1 MWVPGEVRPGLDT
14 LFPAYTGADKAR
26 GKSSKSAGHSDPS
39 QWTARDRPTSGQ
51 AAGRGRGRAARRAA
65 GSGPG
70 SAAGQQLAREGRDR
84 YVARGAP
91 ARQQSLGTPILG
103 PAPAGSTL
111 QLASGRA
118 EGAPSGLQTP
128 GDAREAPWSAAAP
141 GAPAPRGLQTTP
153 APARVE
159 SGAVGTPRSRRRP
172 CYRLSTSAFSSSKFG

>member
-14 LFPAYTGADKAR
+14 LFPAHTGADKAR

-39 QWTARDRPTSGQ
+39 QWPARDRPTSGQ

-91 ARQQSLGTPILG
+91 ARQQSLGIPILG

-128 GDAREAPWSAAAP
+128 GDVRE
-141 GAPAPRGLQTTP
+141 APAPRGLQTTP